1 MGNEELPRSE
11 VGDALEDDPAA
22 PMFEDW
28 PVNDKLMALEYELS
42 LE

>member
-1 MGNEELPRSE
+1 VGNEELPRSE
-11 VGDALEDDPAA
+11 VGDVLEDDPAA

-28 PVNDKLMALEYELS
+28 PVNGKLTALESELN